1 MWRRKTIPLSVISMS
16 SERTAHRSRE
26 RIRNTPREPP
36 TRRERT
42 LEDASWALN
51 MAVDWEKV
59 NALAE
64 TGSKMYAPIGA

>member
-1 MWRRKTIPLSVISMS
+1 MWRRKTIPLSLTGVGD
-16 SERTAHRSRE
+16 ERAIQEKKRKW
-26 RIRNTPREPP
+26 IVPREPP

-42 LEDASWALN
+42 LEDANWALN